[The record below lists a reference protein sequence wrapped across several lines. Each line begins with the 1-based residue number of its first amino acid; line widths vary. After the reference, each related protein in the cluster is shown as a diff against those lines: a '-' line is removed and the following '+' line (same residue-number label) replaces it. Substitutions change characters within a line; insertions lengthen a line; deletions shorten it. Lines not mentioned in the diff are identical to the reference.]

1 MTPNPFLI
9 VLRSLALGL
18 TLAGEYLLACNLIS
32 YYQLN
37 LSFFPGAK
45 YVVAAMIALS
55 LPFFLEFLF
64 SGTISL
70 RKRAGVLN
78 WLLLLLVT
86 GLIVSLALFR
96 HLGDSLTASLA
107 GAELSSTGA
116 AAALQVS
123 SGLMNSPFA
132 SLSYAL
138 LSLLVPIGSA
148 RLLTRLHHDVED
160 FRSALRSRRL
170 LAARLEQAKLSAR
183 IGSLET
189 EAGYLNQA
197 LEALEQRKLQAFS
210 RRQLILW
217 ARQQGNGQLAPEPG
231 NLPGLHPETTLPGTP
246 TTVSDLTRTSGLAL
260 NSFLSVLL
268 LAIAATLTGCSET
281 PRAPAPPSNVLYLY
295 DRSASVT
302 ASGEAEARLTA
313 RWLAADALPGTT
325 VRFAYIYQNTAQ
337 ALPVIEAFRVPPAP
351 AEGHNAF
358 LNQAVAAD
366 YSTRIARDRDSISRQ
381 LTRALQKPF
390 RSPYTDLFG
399 TLALARQLKAGRIR
413 LWSDML
419 HDPGNGKRF
428 SFRFTGAKDA
438 AAQGVADARD
448 YLQSLDD
455 PQPLA
460 RTHVSVVVPL
470 ALPDALRGSTPA
482 PTYLNDY
489 WQAFFRTAGAPSV
502 EWENQ
507 SLHP

>member
-1 MTPNPFLI
+1 MIFTTPNPFLI

-64 SGTISL
+64 GGTIAL
-70 RKRAGVLN
+70 RKRAGILN

-183 IGSLET
+183 IERLET
-189 EAGYLNQA
+189 EAASLNRAMQ
-197 LEALEQRKLQAFS
+197 ELEQRKLQAFS

-231 NLPGLHPETTLPGTP
+231 DLPEIPLSGTP
-246 TTVSDLTRTSGLAL
+246 TTVSDLTRASGLAL

-268 LAIAATLTGCSET
+268 LAVAATLTGCSET
-281 PRAPAPPSNVLYLY
+281 PRASAPPSSVLYLY

-366 YSTRIARDRDSISRQ
+366 YSTRIARDRDSVSRQ

-419 HDPGNGKRF
+419 HDPGNGQRF
-428 SFRFTGAKDA
+428 SFRFTGAKEA
-438 AAQGVADARD
+438 AAQGIADARD

-460 RTHVSVVVPL
+460 QTHVSVVVPL